1 MCTGLTRNICKLSSP
16 DTVIDTIQRSHIDDV
31 LPEELQY
38 ACRFWV
44 HHLYRGRNKFLIDE
58 DLQDRVY
65 YFLRGYFVF
74 WLEALSLL
82 QLIHVGISSLEV
94 LESLVNDVSVITE
107 PGQGYNLC

>member
-1 MCTGLTRNICKLSSP
+1 MCSGLTRNICQLSSP
-16 DTVIDTIQRSHIDDV
+16 DTVIDTIQRSRIDDV

-44 HHLYRGRNKFLIDE
+44 HHLYRGRNEFLIDE

-65 YFLRGYFVF
+65 YFLRGYFVL
-74 WLEALSLL
+74 WVEALSLL

-107 PGQGYNLC
+107 PGRGYNLC